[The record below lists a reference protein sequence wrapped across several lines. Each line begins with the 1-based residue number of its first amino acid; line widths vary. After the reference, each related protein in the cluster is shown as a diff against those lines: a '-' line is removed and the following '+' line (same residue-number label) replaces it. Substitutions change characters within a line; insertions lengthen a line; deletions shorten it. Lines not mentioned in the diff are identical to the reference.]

1 MLAMINGQSSALSS
15 SKLLGS
21 SGLSFKSWP
30 YTLGSADYVSQ
41 FLFAGVINLP
51 LGLWAP
57 FVDSV
62 NSNQSVCPNLH
73 VASACRQISCVL
85 DAEYAVKLV
94 QRSMIKTALTQ
105 QH

>member
-1 MLAMINGQSSALSS
+1 M
-15 SKLLGS
+15 GS

-30 YTLGSADYVSQ
+30 YKLGSADYISQ
-41 FLFAGVINLP
+41 FLFAGVTNLP

-62 NSNQSVCPNLH
+62 NSNQSICPNLR
-73 VASACRQISCVL
+73 VASACRQISCML

-94 QRSMIKTALTQ
+94 QRSMIKTVLTQ
-105 QH
+105 QR